1 MLFIGELNIQTND
14 FINELE
20 EKQKKLSKFD
30 KANEILEM
38 KDEII
43 WNMMQEKKE
52 IEQRE
57 LSLVKD
63 RARTEIIEWKQ

>member
-1 MLFIGELNIQTND
+1 MRTDD

-20 EKQKKLSKFD
+20 EKQKKLSKYD
-30 KANEILEM
+30 KANEILQM

-52 IEQRE
+52 IEDRE
-57 LSLVKD
+57 LVIVKD
-63 RARTEIIEWKQ
+63 KARTEITEWRK